1 MKRLL
6 PLLFILSCKHM
17 TPTTHKYYLTIQ
29 RSSGSLFTMR
39 KEMETFIDSVYAP
52 DDNAA
57 FDSLMLV
64 IYGQQAAHRLVRE
77 AYAKKNRTDEYD
89 AVIGYT
95 IHSAYVYNTRGENVS
110 FFVPDS
116 VKQQVI
122 KKWKVEIDD
131 IDH

>member
-1 MKRLL
+1 MKYLI
-6 PLLFILSCKHM
+6 PLLLVLSCRDII
-17 TPTTHKYYLTIQ
+17 PAGEKYYLRIE

-39 KEMETFIDSVYAP
+39 KEMETLIDSVYAP

-77 AYAKKNRTDEYD
+77 MYAKKNRENEYD

-95 IHSAYVYNTRGENVS
+95 IHSAYAYNSKGENVS
-110 FFVPDS
+110 LFVPDS
-116 VKQQVI
+116 VKQASI
-122 KKWKVEIDD
+122 KKYKVELQGIDF
-131 IDH
+131 